1 MRALPWV
8 LLPLVL
14 AGGVAIGYVVHH
26 GQGRTTT
33 VVETL
38 TRTAPSAATQKLR
51 VVVEGPGYQCVL
63 TSISSDTIT
72 LRKPGNGA
80 GRGAVIA
87 LADSEGF
94 NKSGCGWVVTFSI
107 NPEVGFFVVSDED
120 QQLRWGPFDSRQLAQ
135 RHWTIQVAD
144 NG

>member
-8 LLPLVL
+8 LLPFALV
-14 AGGVAIGYVVHH
+14 AGGALGYAVHSGH
-26 GQGRTTT
+26 GRTTT
-33 VVETL
+33 VVKTL
-38 TRTAPSAATQKLR
+38 TRTAPTAATQKLR
-51 VVVEGPGYQCVL
+51 VVIEGPGYQCVL

-107 NPEVGFFVVSDED
+107 NPQLGFFVVSDED
-120 QQLRWGPFDSRQLAQ
+120 QDLRWGPFNSLQLAQ
-135 RHWTIQVAD
+135 HHWTVQVAD